1 MADKV
6 GFVGLGN
13 MGGPMARNLLK
24 AGVQLVVHDLDS
36 RKVQSLSE
44 AGAEVA
50 PTARAVAQQ
59 TTRSICMVETT
70 AQAEAVISGENGF
83 VHAAQHGHIVI
94 CMSTIDPFKLRE
106 LAPELAER
114 NIALLDAPVSGGTK
128 GAADGTLSILVG
140 GDKAAFTAC
149 QDLFNAMGG
158 NVFHAGALGSGLAM
172 KLINN
177 MLLHVNTV
185 AVAEA
190 LVMGAK
196 AGLDIQQLFDV
207 VSVSSG
213 NSWAFQNRGRRMV
226 ERNFAPSGTVDI
238 SYKDQEL
245 ETGLAKQLGV
255 PVLMANVSQQAYQ
268 MARAAGFNK
277 EEGAAVV
284 KVYEQL
290 SGVTVG
296 LPTKA
301 RAPE

>member
-24 AGVQLVVHDLDS
+24 AGVGLVVHDIDA
-36 RKVQSLSE
+36 RKVQTLSE

-50 PTARAVAQQ
+50 ASSQTVAQQ
-59 TTRSICMVETT
+59 TTRFICMVETT
-70 AQAEAVISGENGF
+70 AQAEAVILGERGF
-83 VHAAQHGHIVI
+83 VHGAKPGHTLI

-106 LAPELAER
+106 MAAKLEPMG
-114 NIALLDAPVSGGTK
+114 ITVLDAPVSGGTK
-128 GAADGTLSILVG
+128 GAAEGTLSIIAG
-140 GDKAAFTAC
+140 GDMAAYEQC
-149 QDLFNAMGG
+149 KPLFDIMGG
-158 NVFHAGALGSGLAM
+158 NVFHAGRLGNGITT

-185 AVAEA
+185 AIAEG

-196 AGLDIQQLFDV
+196 AGLDMDQLYRV
-207 VSVSSG
+207 LTVSSG
-213 NSWAFQNRGRRMV
+213 DSFALRARGSRMLS
-226 ERNFAPSGTVDI
+226 RNFAPSGTVDI

-255 PVLMANVSQQAYQ
+255 PVLLANVSQQMYQ
-268 MARAAGFNK
+268 MARAAGLNK
-277 EEGAAVV
+277 EEGSAVV

-290 SGVTVG
+290 AGVTLG
-296 LPTKA
+296 K
-301 RAPE
+301 E